1 MNNVTVEEALKKG
14 RIRLVYLPML
24 MTFGIIGLGIYL
36 GVENI
41 FGGWIFP
48 VAFIVGFS
56 SGWLSWSYFVVE
68 WKIWAYE
75 NVRNINELQR
85 KAVKEK
91 LIWDSGSWFEKTEFK
106 NYQQKQKL
114 KQLEKKFLEKDIYYD
129 DLSVT
134 KETKIYYSKVKTIY
148 ELIIGISVIGLGGY
162 IFYNERSD
170 YFWIVLIAIGAYLL
184 FISIKKYSNKSPQII
199 LNSKGIKL
207 NNCNEVSWN
216 EVFYDEVFSESNGK
230 SSTNYL
236 SFNDEKISIDDL
248 DVTVSELEKLLKVYR
263 VRFEKENLS

>member
-1 MNNVTVEEALKKG
+1 MNNVTVKEALKKG

-91 LIWDSGSWFEKTEFK
+91 LICDSESWFEKTQFK

-114 KQLEKKFLEKDIYYD
+114 KNRGRKRRRNC
-129 DLSVT
+129 S
-134 KETKIYYSKVKTIY
+134 
-148 ELIIGISVIGLGGY
+148 
-162 IFYNERSD
+162 
-170 YFWIVLIAIGAYLL
+170 
-184 FISIKKYSNKSPQII
+184 
-199 LNSKGIKL
+199 
-207 NNCNEVSWN
+207 NNCIPDKER
-216 EVFYDEVFSESNGK
+216 FHFESRIH
-230 SSTNYL
+230 SMR
-236 SFNDEKISIDDL
+236 
-248 DVTVSELEKLLKVYR
+248 EKLASRLAFPPPPRSQRLLPGSPAFLRDLQPLGERQKSTFLPREPTTFYPSGFQDFTNLAPQEQTPSLCTGVSGITFGLIHQSTSLEWFSR
-263 VRFEKENLS
+263 RFFKTLST